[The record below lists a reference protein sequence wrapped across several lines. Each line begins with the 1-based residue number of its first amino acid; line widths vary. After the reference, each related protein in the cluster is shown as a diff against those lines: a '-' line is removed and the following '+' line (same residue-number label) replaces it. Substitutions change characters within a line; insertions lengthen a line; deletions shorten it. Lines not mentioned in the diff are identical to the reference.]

1 MMIHFML
8 FGGLGIK
15 QPIKYI
21 WGYAKSIESLKGEI
35 KYG

>member
-1 MMIHFML
+1 MP

-15 QPIKYI
+15 QPIKLF
-21 WGYAKSIESLKGEI
+21 GAAETAESLKGEI